1 MQSRVLAA
9 AGALV
14 LAGEGLIGQ
23 ALAATETGGEAGH
36 FRETRFTPCR
46 IEGLV
51 ERPAWWRV
59 RPAEIIAACRQVK
72 KGRSEVIA
80 HTPLGYPVY
89 AVFYGD
95 CPPVSGTANWSAG
108 SASDDPDAYFGKGA
122 RKPTVLWGAGFHG
135 AEAEG
140 VAGSMNL
147 LSLLETGKDLRGR
160 SRDSLVEL
168 ASRFNLIIVPCL
180 NMDGRAISP
189 DHLNGACYQDFRHA
203 SQGSWADGSLIGWRG
218 SKAHFPLPLERVAYP
233 GGYPNSE
240 GYNPMHDAEPGNIRT
255 AEVRGLLRLIGRYG
269 VDLVVNAHSY
279 ENPPAALAPG
289 ETRAFVVVDGIN
301 RALFEAGL
309 RKEPVP
315 PMAKTAS
322 GVNFNT
328 LVPLT
333 SGGMAVTLESPVSQG
348 YSFDQLAE
356 ISYVT
361 LEAALRAE
369 LDLPSSDRSRLLH

>member
-1 MQSRVLAA
+1 MQNRVLAV
-9 AGALV
+9 AGALA
-14 LAGEGLIGQ
+14 LAGEGMIGQ
-23 ALAATETGGEAGH
+23 AGGSELEQAGDVY
-36 FRETRFTPCR
+36 RETRFPPCR

-51 ERPAWWRV
+51 ERPAWWKV
-59 RPAEIIAACRQVK
+59 RPREIIEACRQVK
-72 KGRSEVIA
+72 KGRAEVIA
-80 HTPLGYPVY
+80 HTPLGFPVY
-89 AVFYGD
+89 AVFYGE

-108 SASDDPDAYFGKGA
+108 SSSDDPDAYFGKGA
-122 RKPTVLWGAGFHG
+122 RKPTVVWVAGFHG

-160 SRDSLVEL
+160 SRDSFLEL

-189 DHLNGACYQDFRHA
+189 DHLNGVSYQDFRHV
-203 SQGSWADGSLIGWRG
+203 SQGSWADGTLIGWRG
-218 SKAHFPLPLERVAYP
+218 SKAWFPLPLERVAYP

-240 GYNPMHDAEPGNIRT
+240 GFNPMHDAEPGNIRT
-255 AEVRGLLRLIGRYG
+255 AEVRGLLNLVGRYG
-269 VDLVVNAHSY
+269 VDLLVNAHSY
-279 ENPPAALAPG
+279 ENAPAALPPG
-289 ETRAFVVVDGIN
+289 EERAFAVADAIN

-309 RKEPVP
+309 RTEPVL
-315 PMAKTAS
+315 PMSQTAR

-348 YSFDQLAE
+348 YTFDQLAE
-356 ISYVT
+356 ITYVT
-361 LEAALRAE
+361 IEAALGAE
-369 LDLPSSDRSRLLH
+369 LEKSPNERQSLLH